1 MRLLGGKECNEGA
14 GPIWEALLGH
24 IDRLSIHR
32 LSIHVLISS
41 HDSQRPGSS
50 LTTGAASRLR
60 LQNGELPEAEA
71 GPSSSD
77 LRIYEGRAY
86 SKNLAPGHSTR
97 I

>member
-24 IDRLSIHR
+24 IDR

-60 LQNGELPEAEA
+60 LQNGELPETEA